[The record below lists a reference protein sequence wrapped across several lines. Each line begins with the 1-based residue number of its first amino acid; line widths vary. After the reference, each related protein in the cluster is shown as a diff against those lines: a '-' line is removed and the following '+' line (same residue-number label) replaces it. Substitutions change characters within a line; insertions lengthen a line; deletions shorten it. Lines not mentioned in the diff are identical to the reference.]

1 MTFHRHSHRRA
12 VTLNSRHRRRQLVP
26 TPYLALSQSGMF
38 ETQIPVSKNSKIEK
52 SCPIEIENRKSKL
65 QNTENIENIEIEN
78 PKISFQC
85 KNL

>member
-1 MTFHRHSHRRA
+1 
-12 VTLNSRHRRRQLVP
+12 
-26 TPYLALSQSGMF
+26 MF

-65 QNTENIENIEIEN
+65 QNTENIENFEIEIEN